1 MVNIDQVKELR
12 QQTSVSISECKRAL
26 EEAEGDNEKAKEILR
41 KWGKKL
47 ANKKSDRE
55 AGSGI
60 IDTYI
65 HANKGVGAM
74 VELRCETDFVARS
87 DDFNNLAHEL
97 CLHITAMKPLF
108 LNEEDIPEEFLD
120 GEKKIYAGQLK
131 DSGKPE
137 EILNQIIQGKLDKY
151 KREVSLLSQ
160 DWVKDNTKTI
170 KELIEEYVAKI
181 GENIIL
187 KRFVR
192 YEI

>member
-1 MVNIDQVKELR
+1 MISIDQVKELR
-12 QQTSVSISECKRAL
+12 QQTGVSISECKTAL
-26 EEAEGDNEKAKEILR
+26 EEAGGNNNKAKEILR

-47 ANKKSDRE
+47 AGKKSNRE

-60 IDTYI
+60 VDTYV
-65 HANKGVGAM
+65 HANKGVGVM
-74 VELRCETDFVARS
+74 VELRCETDFVAKS
-87 DDFNNLAHEL
+87 NDFNNLAHEL

-108 LNEEDIPEEFLD
+108 LNEEKIPEEFLD
-120 GEKKIYAGQLK
+120 EEKKIYTEQLK
-131 DSGKPE
+131 DSGKSE

-151 KREVSLLSQ
+151 KKEVSLLSQ
-160 DWVKDNTKTI
+160 SWVKDNTKTI

-181 GENIIL
+181 GENIVL

>member
-1 MVNIDQVKELR
+1 MISIDQVKELR
-12 QQTSVSISECKRAL
+12 QQTGVSISECKIAL
-26 EEAEGDNEKAKEILR
+26 EKANGDNKKAKEILR

-65 HANKGVGAM
+65 HANKAVGVM
-74 VELRCETDFVARS
+74 VELRCETDFVAKS

-120 GEKKIYAGQLK
+120 GEKKIYTEQLEG
-131 DSGKPE
+131 SGKPE

-151 KREVSLLSQ
+151 KKEVSLLSQ
-160 DWVKDNTKTI
+160 DWVKDDTKTI
-170 KELIEEYVAKI
+170 KGLIEEHVAKI
-181 GENIIL
+181 GENIVL
-187 KRFVR
+187 KRFAR

>member
-1 MVNIDQVKELR
+1 MISIDQVKELR
-12 QQTSVSISECKRAL
+12 QQTGVSISECKTAL

-41 KWGKKL
+41 TWGKKL

-65 HANKGVGAM
+65 HANKGVGVM
-74 VELRCETDFVARS
+74 VELRCETDFVAKS

-120 GEKKIYAGQLK
+120 GEKKIYAEQLK

-137 EILNQIIQGKLDKY
+137 EILSQIVQGKLDKY
-151 KREVSLLSQ
+151 KKEVSLLSQ

-170 KELIEEYVAKI
+170 KGLIEEYVAKI
-181 GENIIL
+181 GENIVL